1 MKQIILSEYRQ
12 EESNSIIGKTVK
24 GISFTNGNYENA
36 PQLIITFTDD
46 TYIFLNAMEDEDSL
60 RPYFENGVVDLKYLP
75 GSVCIDDKGNKFFK
89 YRKNIEEQIRLGLV
103 KPDREK
109 ELSQI
114 KEYEESK
121 EISKK
126 RKYELYLELKKKYE

>member
-12 EESNSIIGKTVK
+12 EDSNSIIGKTIK

-60 RPYFENGVVDLKYLP
+60 RPYFENGFVDHKYLL
-75 GSVCIDDKGNKFFK
+75 GSVCTDKEGNKFFR
-89 YRKNIEEQIRLGLV
+89 YRKNIEEQIRLGLI

-109 ELSQI
+109 ELMKIQ
-114 KEYEESK
+114 EHEEQSR
-121 EISKK
+121 K
-126 RKYELYLELKKKYE
+126 REYELYLELKEKYG